1 MTTDIAWTVLIEA
14 ADQAAT
20 TWQAV
25 HPAAKVNG
33 PSAEWVAG
41 VVADGQTLAAGR
53 GPWRVRVW
61 SGADADTGGVADWTL
76 VRGSSRPSI
85 ANRAVRARPQRIG
98 PVRSSCPCGLAE
110 GVSTSLGRDGSWPA
124 GVGLRQDRDRVVR
137 AGSRSAASVAVVR
150 SWKVAW
156 LMRSVRTSAMIVA

>member
-1 MTTDIAWTVLIEA
+1 MVRSGRVGEVTTDIAWTVLIEA

-25 HPAAKVNG
+25 HPAATVNG

-76 VRGSSRPSI
+76 VRG
-85 ANRAVRARPQRIG
+85 
-98 PVRSSCPCGLAE
+98 
-110 GVSTSLGRDGSWPA
+110 
-124 GVGLRQDRDRVVR
+124 
-137 AGSRSAASVAVVR
+137 
-150 SWKVAW
+150 
-156 LMRSVRTSAMIVA
+156 